1 MTDKCRVVLRDFPL
15 LLMQRAQQHS
25 ESLVREFALI
35 VHGADDEDT
44 RVPQRLL
51 DLAAESERRYSGMNP
66 EAQALAEAAIE
77 QGIEFID
84 VEVHVPPSFKQEV
97 IDAVPVLLEVEEYCR
112 TGQLL
117 SLVTPPDLRLFWEWY
132 LLEFVRQ
139 IDGLPPNSWLDH
151 LANPPGAMPPVSN

>member
-1 MTDKCRVVLRDFPL
+1 MTETCRVVLLDFPL
-15 LLMQRAQQHS
+15 MLRQRAQEHG

-35 VHGADDEDT
+35 VHGAQDADT
-44 RVPQRLL
+44 AVPQRLL

-66 EAQALAEAAIE
+66 EAEARAEAAFE
-77 QGIEFID
+77 RGDEFID
-84 VEVHVPPSFKQEV
+84 LEVTVPRSFKQDT

-139 IDGLPPNSWLDH
+139 IDGLAPISWRDH
-151 LANPPGAMPPVSN
+151 LAASH